1 MNNIIVDTHPHVI
14 SPNIEKYP
22 LDPLGGKRSTW
33 SEDAHTNTAAQYIA
47 AMDAAGVD
55 KAVVVHSST
64 TYGYDN
70 SLVLDSCDEY
80 PDRLLPVCSIDMMAA
95 DAVDTLKS
103 IIDRGC
109 VGIRLFTTGSTMPGQ
124 AEWLNDPS
132 TYPVWAYCETISL
145 PICIQAQP
153 AGMAMLRDMMD
164 RYPGVPIF
172 LDHIGRPDLS
182 SGPPYQ
188 DAQQML
194 DIGKNYPQ
202 VFLKFTP
209 NVILRLNKG
218 AASAQSFMPLLME
231 AYGAK
236 RLAWGS
242 NFPASAGSLS
252 DLLNSIRDVFEF
264 LSEAEMNELMGGTA
278 TRIYPRLLD

>member
-1 MNNIIVDTHPHVI
+1 MSNLIVDTHPHVI
-14 SPNIEKYP
+14 SPDVEKYP
-22 LDPLGGKRSTW
+22 LDPLGGKRSVW
-33 SEDAHTNTAAQYIA
+33 SEDAHTNTAGQYIA
-47 AMDAAGVD
+47 EMKAAGVD

-70 SLVLDSCDEY
+70 SLVLDSCDEF
-80 PDRLLPVCSIDMMAA
+80 PNQLLPVCSIDMMAV
-95 DAVDTLKS
+95 DAVDTLKR
-103 IIDRGC
+103 IVDRGC

-132 TYPVWAYCETISL
+132 TYPVWAYCEKISL

-153 AGMAMLRDMMD
+153 AGMGMLRDMMD

-172 LDHIGRPDLS
+172 LDHVGRPDLS
-182 SGPPYQ
+182 SGPPYA

-194 DIGKNYPQ
+194 DIGVKYSQ

-209 NVILRLNKG
+209 VVIQRLNKG
-218 AASAQSFMPLLME
+218 AASAESFLPLLLE

-236 RLAWGS
+236 RIAWGS
-242 NFPASAGSLS
+242 NFPASSGNLS
-252 DLLNSIRDVFEF
+252 ELIDSIKKVFEF
-264 LSEAEMNELMGGTA
+264 LSDDEMEDLMGGTA
-278 TRIYPRLLD
+278 ARIYPRLLD